1 MVSRTVRVYDRSR
14 NPPEWSQLL
23 RTNEVAVFVE
33 YADRE
38 LPVTDSTHQPTC
50 DILTDLHAA
59 ELHCQEIIANRPD
72 VRCVVFDSRGR
83 AGDPLATYES
93 PRCEHMKSPEDS
105 GDGFPSRSLL
115 RLCF

>member
-1 MVSRTVRVYDRSR
+1 MMSRTVRVYDRSR

-72 VRCVVFDSRGR
+72 VRCVVFDTRGR

-93 PRCEHMKSPEDS
+93 PSLRTHEIT
-105 GDGFPSRSLL
+105 GGFRRWFSVALVT
-115 RLCF
+115 